1 MLTKHDLESLEL
13 VLEAYRRCRDQIEV
27 VSTADARPNRD
38 LAAVELTKAW
48 LNFAMEIEKNN

>member
-1 MLTKHDLESLEL
+1 MLTKHDLATLDT
-13 VLEAYRRCRDQIEV
+13 VLEAYRRCRDQIES

-48 LNFAMEIEKNN
+48 LSFAMEIEKNN